1 MKKLSVIV
9 IGAGNRGD
17 RYAKLMHEL
26 PEKYDIVGMADPQEA
41 RRVHFQKAYGV
52 PAENCYAG
60 WKEILSQPKM
70 ADVALISTVD
80 DMHYYP
86 ALKAIEQGYD
96 LLLEKPV
103 APTAQECADIYNAA
117 RNKGV
122 RVLVCHV
129 LRYTPFFGRIKEL
142 LMEGTIG
149 EVLSIDQVEGIG
161 NVHFSH
167 SYVRGNWHTIKN
179 SAPMLL
185 AKSCHD
191 LDIIQWLL
199 DKPCKQVSSFGSLTY
214 FTPANAPK
222 GAPVRCSDGT
232 CPAYD
237 TCPYNCIK
245 HYVEEKTNPRRKII
259 TKGIAKNYTPTDEE
273 VMLALQTTDYGL
285 CVYHANN
292 DVLDHQVVSME
303 FEGGATANLTVNAF
317 NKGGRYIRLYGTK
330 GEIYA
335 HMQDKEIQ
343 VYDFET
349 KQTTMLPVMEMD
361 ETINGGHGGG
371 DSGII
376 REMYAYFAGDY
387 QGFCAADLDVSVRNH
402 IIGFAAEEARHSRTV
417 VNVEEMLAKYGV

>member
-1 MKKLSVIV
+1 MKKISVIV

-17 RYAKLMHEL
+17 RYAELMHEL

-41 RRVHFQKAYGV
+41 RRVHFQKAYNV

-60 WKEILSQPKM
+60 WEEILSQPKM

-80 DMHYYP
+80 NMHYYP
-86 ALKAIEQGYD
+86 ALKAIELGYD

-142 LMEGTIG
+142 LMEGAIG

-167 SYVRGNWHTIKN
+167 SYVRGNWHTTKT

-199 DKPCKQVSSFGSLTY
+199 GKPCKQVSSFGSLTY
-214 FTPANAPK
+214 FTPANAPE

-245 HYVEEKTNPRRKII
+245 HYVDEKTNPRREII
-259 TKGIAKNYTPTDEE
+259 TQGVAKNFNPTDEE

-335 HMQDKEIQ
+335 HMRDQEIQ
-343 VYDFET
+343 VYNFET
-349 KQTTMLPVMEMD
+349 KQTTMVPVTKVD

-371 DSGII
+371 DGGII
-376 REMYAYFAGDY
+376 REMYTYFSGNY
-387 QGFCAADLDVSVRNH
+387 QGFRAADLDISIRNH
-402 IIGFAAEEARHSRTV
+402 IIGFAAEEARHTRTV
-417 VNVEEMLAKYGV
+417 VDVAEMLEKYGI